1 VTILHLSPDLSE
13 TPSNLSIL
21 SCELTESLCLQ
32 NSDLNYRV
40 LEADD
45 LDQAELLAR
54 VWHPEVMLLESA
66 RLADPLAYLKQLS
79 SYTDLISLPL
89 VTLDRQTTEAANQ
102 VTGLSV
108 YPCLA
113 SDNSSRIAALLQVI
127 QVASG
132 MSRKPS
138 ILVMDIGEPKNRGD
152 CPQNS
157 KAQNLTP
164 STPDTSWLQALIQYL
179 ETAGFRSILSC
190 SWTEVDRHL
199 QDRSVDLL
207 LLRLRDTT
215 NPSALVKEL
224 ISLRQIQ
231 GLPPILVLDHRLKAS
246 SSDKATTG
254 KYDSTPELESLL
266 RTVSTQILPG
276 HSQSMSQLLHQIEQ
290 TLIQK

>member
-1 VTILHLSPDLSE
+1 
-13 TPSNLSIL
+13 
-21 SCELTESLCLQ
+21 
-32 NSDLNYRV
+32 
-40 LEADD
+40 
-45 LDQAELLAR
+45 
-54 VWHPEVMLLESA
+54 
-66 RLADPLAYLKQLS
+66 
-79 SYTDLISLPL
+79 
-89 VTLDRQTTEAANQ
+89 
-102 VTGLSV
+102 
-108 YPCLA
+108 
-113 SDNSSRIAALLQVI
+113 
-127 QVASG
+127 

-231 GLPPILVLDHRLKAS
+231 GLPPILVLDHRLNAS

-276 HSQSMSQLLHQIEQ
+276 HSQSMSQLLDQIEQ
-290 TLIQK
+290 TLTQK